1 MRLERPETKHLS
13 EPWFSL
19 VATGKKVFEGRL
31 GNSSFASEAS
41 AGTEISF
48 FNDDL
53 PGRRRRATVIVTGK
67 KRFPS
72 FRAML
77 GSGPKALEKT
87 LPTVK
92 SVDDGVAVYRA
103 FYTAE
108 DERRHGVV
116 RLRLRS
122 LNR

>member
-1 MRLERPETKHLS
+1 MRLDPKHLS

-31 GNSSFASEAS
+31 GNSSLASEAS
-41 AGTEISF
+41 AGTEITF

-53 PGRRRRATVIVTGK
+53 PGRRRQATVVVTGK
-67 KRFPS
+67 KSFPS

-77 GSGPKALEKT
+77 GSVPKALEKT

-92 SVDDGVAVYRA
+92 SVGDGVAVYRA

-108 DERRHGVV
+108 EERRHGVV
-116 RLRLRS
+116 RLRLR
-122 LNR
+122 LLDR